1 MVELGATFRITECSD
16 NTGPVDVHL
25 QYRPTREHHVSVCVS
40 VLNKNLKGTMY
51 RHEKRG
57 QVGRWVDLAK
67 VSVGPVMEADGDR
80 VQTSEAEDTRPN
92 TSRPDVK

>member
-1 MVELGATFRITECSD
+1 MLS
-16 NTGPVDVHL
+16 NLSDVHVVASSCESL
-25 QYRPTREHHVSVCVS
+25 YASWLCLRRHHGYGDQEMR
-40 VLNKNLKGTMY
+40 NQ
-51 RHEKRG
+51 KRG